1 MEVLNI
7 INKEH
12 DELRQGEAYAGVPEK
27 GSFSKHFYVGGYL
40 RLFI

>member
-12 DELRQGEAYAGVPEK
+12 DELRQGEAYAGAPEK
-27 GSFSKHFYVGGYL
+27 GSFSKHFYIGYYY
-40 RLFI
+40 RHFC